1 MNQPVATVDYP
12 LEKRLIAT
20 RLHSFVRWSIMGT
33 RADFYVGTGV
43 DAEWLGS
50 VAWDGYEWQES
61 PDCPLMKATTE
72 DEFRAAVKGI
82 STNRK
87 DWTSPDQ
94 GWPWPWDDS
103 FTTDR
108 AYAFVDGK
116 TQDFN
121 WGKLPPKSEDDEPVK
136 TVDWPNMKDRK
147 NVTTGPRSGVMVFG
161 I

>member
-1 MNQPVATVDYP
+1 
-12 LEKRLIAT
+12 
-20 RLHSFVRWSIMGT
+20 MGT

-50 VAWDGYEWQES
+50 VALDGYEWQES
-61 PDCPLMKATTE
+61 PDCPLMQATTE
-72 DEFRAAVKGI
+72 DEFRAAVKDI
-82 STNRK
+82 ATDRK

-108 AYAFVDGK
+108 QYAFTDGK

-121 WGKLPPKSEDDEPVK
+121 WGKLPPKNEDDEPEK
-136 TVDWPNMKDRK
+136 TVNWPNMKDRK
-147 NVTTGPRSGVMVFG
+147 NVTFGERSGVMVFSVPRST
-161 I
+161 